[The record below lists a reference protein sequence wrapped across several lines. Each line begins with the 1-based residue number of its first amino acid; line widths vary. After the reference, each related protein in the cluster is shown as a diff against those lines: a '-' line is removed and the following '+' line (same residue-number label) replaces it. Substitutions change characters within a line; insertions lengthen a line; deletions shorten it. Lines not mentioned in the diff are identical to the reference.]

1 MFWRKTQFLWKKL
14 EVKYKCFH
22 NIWMVPW
29 GLFLDAIWRICSR
42 TVCIITRLHLRNGHT
57 KKILW
62 VWRFHDDEVLTFV
75 LYYFIFRLF
84 VSDFILY
91 QPMGD
96 SNTIYFMSVSISMPN
111 HMVISLIYAWFIRAT
126 NIFSVFKFFVSVFQT
141 KTKRKLL
148 CNLTRNLLLHPK

>member
-1 MFWRKTQFLWKKL
+1 MFWRKNPVFVKKIGSQVQVL
-14 EVKYKCFH
+14 IR

-29 GLFLDAIWRICSR
+29 GLFLDAIWRIRSR
-42 TVCIITRLHLRNGHT
+42 YVCIITRLHLRNGHT

-91 QPMGD
+91 QPLGN
-96 SNTIYFMSVSISMPN
+96 SNTIDFMSVSISMPN
-111 HMVISLIYAWFIRAT
+111 HMVISLFYAWFFRAT
-126 NIFSVFKFFVSVFQT
+126 NISSVFKFLYQFS
-141 KTKRKLL
+141 K
-148 CNLTRNLLLHPK
+148 PKQSGNYCVI